1 MKRHLQ
7 DVGSAIADHNG
18 KWNPCFV
25 RWSAIADP
33 TSLKTDQHHRE
44 GVVLIVVLVLVMMV
58 ALAGFGFLSAMS
70 TEYEAAKING
80 QLIQAQQT
88 LASAETMLL
97 WITEQSKQQPETV
110 DGLLKQPEFFR
121 GRSIQS
127 NAEGEQIAEM
137 SEAAISSANSWRF
150 SVIHPVTRRASSKL
164 QFGLQDES
172 ARLHLAMVLGWEQ
185 AEAGTGRAAL
195 MQLPGMSESI
205 ADAMLDWIDADDQA
219 REFGAESDYYQ
230 RLDKPYKPRNGIPE
244 TVDELLFVK
253 GVTRELL
260 HGMTAGTGDEF
271 GISESESVTDW
282 TQLLT
287 CTSAESNLTSAGNS
301 KINLNSTDLEKLH
314 QALSAQF
321 DESLVR
327 YIILARQYGVSFA
340 DENSSTSTASGS
352 TGEIGFSLSK
362 ESQFSI
368 ASPALLIDSY
378 VEVPSGR
385 TKQRI
390 PSPLQS
396 NSPDFM
402 EMVDL
407 LYSQTTTI
415 PDEIIVGR
423 ININLASETVLRAI
437 PEMSTETASQIVQ
450 QRDSLEESERGN
462 SAWLL
467 SHQVVTAE
475 QYRKWFPYITTG
487 GDVFTGEIV
496 VFRKTGG
503 PFLRRKLTI
512 DASKRSTSVVDWID
526 LTDQG
531 LPAALSLLSQSEA
544 GESQFSETN

>member
-1 MKRHLQ
+1 MKRSITNHLE
-7 DVGSAIADHNG
+7 N
-18 KWNPCFV
+18 V
-25 RWSAIADP
+25 RYNR
-33 TSLKTDQHHRE
+33 Q

-58 ALAGFGFLSAMS
+58 SLAGFGFLSAMS

-97 WITEQSKQQPETV
+97 WVAEQSKQQPET
-110 DGLLKQPEFFR
+110 DTGLLNQPEFFR

-127 NAEGEQIAEM
+127 IAGGEQIAEV
-137 SEAAISSANSWRF
+137 SEAAISSANPWRF

-172 ARLHLAMVLGWEQ
+172 TRLHLAMVLGWEQ
-185 AEAGTGRAAL
+185 AEAGAGRAAL
-195 MQLPGMSESI
+195 MQLPGMSEPI
-205 ADAMLDWIDADDQA
+205 ADALLDWLDADDQA
-219 REFGAESDYYQ
+219 REFGAESEYYQ

-244 TVDELLFVK
+244 TVDELLFIK
-253 GVTRELL
+253 GFTRELL
-260 HGMTAGTGDEF
+260 HGMTAGAGDEF
-271 GISESESVTDW
+271 ALSESESVTDW

-287 CTSAESNLTSAGNS
+287 CTSAESNLTSTRES

-314 QALSAQF
+314 QVLSAQF

-340 DENSSTSTASGS
+340 DENSFSPTASGS
-352 TGEIGFSLSK
+352 TGEIAFSLSK

-378 VEVPSGR
+378 VDVPASK
-385 TKQRI
+385 TKQKV

-396 NSPDFM
+396 DSPDFM

-415 PDEIIVGR
+415 PKEIIVGR
-423 ININLASETVLRAI
+423 ININSASETVLRAI

-462 SAWLL
+462 TAWLL
-467 SHQVVTAE
+467 SHQVISVE
-475 QYRKWFPYITTG
+475 QYRKWFPYMTTG

-512 DASKRSTSVVDWID
+512 DASKRSASVVNWID

-531 LPAALSLLSQSEA
+531 LPGALSLLGQSNDA
-544 GESQFSETN
+544 APQLSVNN